1 MAEDKTVAIELPK
14 LIDGHESPLT
24 DAIPIPAA
32 FEHIGKVVQ
41 WEGSPNFLEVAA
53 VLNPACDVRPG
64 QFVAVWH
71 GRRNQP
77 VLTIVQVANC
87 RDVNPNEAPELA
99 VARDRLGL
107 GTSYASEAVS
117 TRIHRLME
125 GPTVEEIEFEIGANG
140 EATPKG
146 SPFAVERLVRAGDP
160 VVLLSDDLVARTIG
174 SLPKPDDGLH
184 LGEVYGDRP
193 VSVTLAPQALQ
204 MHVGIFGNP
213 GKGKSYCAGV
223 VMEEALQWGIPTLVL
238 DINGEMIAAA
248 KSLGGLIL
256 TLPDKRF
263 GLSLSLITPAEL
275 LQVTPNVQ
283 EGTIYAELIE
293 LAHDRL
299 RGENKGQPITFSEL
313 IAKILEIGKLTDA
326 KPPSVNT
333 AISRVRAL
341 EQDPIIGGNFDFV
354 GELAEHRLI
363 VLDCRYLTLRQ
374 TRLIAAAA
382 ARELQ
387 RVGRDAARKAEAG
400 DTSGPNWF
408 ALLMVDEAHQVAP
421 TDEGVVSSQVM
432 FELARMGRHVRTGL
446 ILISQ
451 SPSDLNSS
459 VLKRLQTRMIFALE
473 KDQLRAIQGVMAD
486 LDERLVAKLPKLP
499 LGVCGVSGSSELVR
513 HGFLMRVRERQTPVG
528 GTTPKVFSGR
538 TKSPLK
544 IVRRLPRLSEQ
555 DPD

>member
-1 MAEDKTVAIELPK
+1 MGDKESGAIELPK
-14 LIDGHESPLT
+14 LIEEQESSGPEV
-24 DAIPIPAA
+24 IPIPAA
-32 FEHIGKVVQ
+32 FEQVGKVVH
-41 WEGSPNFLEVAA
+41 WEGTPNFLEVAA
-53 VLNPACDVRPG
+53 VLDPTYEVKPG

-71 GRRNQP
+71 GRRGQP

-87 RDVNPNEAPELA
+87 RDVNPNEDPELA

-107 GTSYASEAVS
+107 GTAYASEAIS

-125 GPTVEEIEFEIGANG
+125 GPTVEEIEFEMGNNG

-146 SPFAVERLVRAGDP
+146 SPFAVERLVRAGDA
-160 VVLLSDDLVARTIG
+160 VVLLSDELVARTIG
-174 SLPKPDDGLH
+174 SLPKPGDGLH

-193 VSVTLAPQALQ
+193 VPVTLAPQALQ
-204 MHVGIFGNP
+204 MHLGIFGNP
-213 GKGKSYCAGV
+213 GKGKSYSAGV
-223 VMEEALQWGIPTLVL
+223 VMEEALEWGIPTLVL

-299 RGENKGQPITFSEL
+299 RGENKGRPISFSDL
-313 IAKILEIGKLTDA
+313 IAKIQEIGKLTDA
-326 KPPSVNT
+326 KAPSVNT

-341 EQDPIIGGNFDFV
+341 EHDPIIGGNFDFV
-354 GELAEHRLI
+354 SELEKNRLI

-387 RVGRDAARKAEAG
+387 RVGRDAARKAESG
-400 DTSGPNWF
+400 DTALANWF

-421 TDEGVVSSQVM
+421 SDEGVVSSQVM

-451 SPSDLNSS
+451 SPSDLNPS
-459 VLKRLQTRMIFALE
+459 VLKRLQTRLIFALE

-513 HGFLMRVRERQTPVG
+513 HGFLMHVRDRKTPVG
-528 GTTPKVFSGR
+528 GTTPKVFAGR
-538 TKSPLK
+538 TKTPLK
-544 IVRRLPRLSEQ
+544 LGGKV
-555 DPD
+555 